1 MAAASRV
8 VNDVANVSSETR
20 DKVLSAV
27 SHLQYSPNV
36 HAAKLARTNGGIPR
50 KLGVHPSTMTCAKI
64 RPLFDPGDYVGEKL
78 LNADRRRLLQG

>member
-1 MAAASRV
+1 MRRLNQLGRSTTLRIQQRAEYEGLCQGVGGAMAAASRV

-36 HAAKLARTNGGIPR
+36 HAAKLARTNGGIP
-50 KLGVHPSTMTCAKI
+50 
-64 RPLFDPGDYVGEKL
+64 
-78 LNADRRRLLQG
+78 